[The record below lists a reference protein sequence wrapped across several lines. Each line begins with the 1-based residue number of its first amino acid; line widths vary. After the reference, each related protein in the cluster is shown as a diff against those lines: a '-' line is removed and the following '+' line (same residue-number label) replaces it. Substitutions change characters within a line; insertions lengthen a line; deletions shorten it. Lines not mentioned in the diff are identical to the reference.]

1 MIKNINLL
9 VLKEKKSNK
18 KQNYLTS
25 LKILLF

>member
-9 VLKEKKSNK
+9 VSKEKKSK